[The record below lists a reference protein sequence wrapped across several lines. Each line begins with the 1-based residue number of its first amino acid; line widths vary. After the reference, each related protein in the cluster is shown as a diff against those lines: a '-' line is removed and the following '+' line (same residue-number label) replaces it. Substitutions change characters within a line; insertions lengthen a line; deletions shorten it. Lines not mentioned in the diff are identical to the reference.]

1 MKNLLASL
9 VALLVAGSACAISWE
24 EIVSRQDIYIT
35 GVGSAETEDEADK
48 YALAD
53 LLSQISLSVSTDMEL
68 SEDEQVSGGISDTK
82 SYFQQKIKTFTQATL
97 SNTGKMVL
105 KQEPDAKVGRYIE
118 RSEINKIF
126 EQRKKKIL
134 ELYGEGQ
141 RAEQNLHFDDAF
153 RRYYWAL
160 SLLKTMQH
168 PAETEATDLDGK
180 KHTLITYL
188 PEHLNDLMKGIR
200 LEVTDINDGIV
211 DLKLSYHG
219 KPVSSIDYSYN
230 DGRSWSL
237 LTSARDGRGEIELYA
252 NAMIDIVKV
261 RFEYM
266 YRSQKHID
274 PEVQQ
279 VLEVVKGKTVKSAY
293 YDLSLKQAKAQL
305 AEQKQQATMPK
316 PNDVETAPQPQPQP
330 QTSPAQTI
338 AGQADNG
345 SDGTSALS
353 TNINTGFAKNEKEA
367 IQKIVKTVAYTNDTT
382 IKRYFT
388 DEGWDIY
395 TRLIRYGKARVISS
409 DDVKYEKVG
418 NEIVARS
425 IPMSFS
431 FKSGVRKSFVE
442 NVVFTFNEQSLIDN
456 VTFGLGETTTKDIMH
471 HSRWPLLARQQIIMF
486 LENYQTAYALK
497 RLEYIE
503 SIFSDDAIII
513 IGKVVRKLEK
523 DGDGQYVNNKYVKRT
538 QKTKK
543 EYISDLR
550 HCFRQQE
557 FVNIR
562 FSDIEV
568 QSAGCKDCKNLY
580 GIQVKQDYYSSTY
593 GDTGFLFL
601 LADLTDKDRPIIRVR
616 TWQEEPDPELNR
628 YYSIEDF

>member
-1 MKNLLASL
+1 MA
-9 VALLVAGSACAISWE
+9 
-24 EIVSRQDIYIT
+24 
-35 GVGSAETEDEADK
+35 
-48 YALAD
+48 
-53 LLSQISLSVSTDMEL
+53 
-68 SEDEQVSGGISDTK
+68 
-82 SYFQQKIKTFTQATL
+82 
-97 SNTGKMVL
+97 
-105 KQEPDAKVGRYIE
+105 
-118 RSEINKIF
+118 
-126 EQRKKKIL
+126 
-134 ELYGEGQ
+134 
-141 RAEQNLHFDDAF
+141 
-153 RRYYWAL
+153 
-160 SLLKTMQH
+160 
-168 PAETEATDLDGK
+168 
-180 KHTLITYL
+180 
-188 PEHLNDLMKGIR
+188 
-200 LEVTDINDGIV
+200 
-211 DLKLSYHG
+211 
-219 KPVSSIDYSYN
+219 
-230 DGRSWSL
+230 
-237 LTSARDGRGEIELYA
+237 
-252 NAMIDIVKV
+252 
-261 RFEYM
+261 
-266 YRSQKHID
+266 
-274 PEVQQ
+274 
-279 VLEVVKGKTVKSAY
+279 
-293 YDLSLKQAKAQL
+293 
-305 AEQKQQATMPK
+305 
-316 PNDVETAPQPQPQP
+316 
-330 QTSPAQTI
+330 
-338 AGQADNG
+338 
-345 SDGTSALS
+345 
-353 TNINTGFAKNEKEA
+353 
-367 IQKIVKTVAYTNDTT
+367 
-382 IKRYFT
+382 
-388 DEGWDIY
+388 
-395 TRLIRYGKARVISS
+395 
-409 DDVKYEKVG
+409 
-418 NEIVARS
+418 
-425 IPMSFS
+425 FS